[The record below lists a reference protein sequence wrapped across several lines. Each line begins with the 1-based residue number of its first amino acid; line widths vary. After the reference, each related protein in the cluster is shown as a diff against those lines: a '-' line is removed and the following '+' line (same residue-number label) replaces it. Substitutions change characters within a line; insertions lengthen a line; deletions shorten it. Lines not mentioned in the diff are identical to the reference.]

1 MKLKKYKTIDK
12 FAKKLNFSDFDLI
25 TNYGLFSGAT
35 NLYKTIKIIEVI
47 ESIKNIPGDIIEF
60 GVWNGNTALLIKKVL
75 DIKKIKKKMFLFDHF
90 KGLQHFS
97 KKDPNSSIKF
107 KKKYEGNKLKIKKII
122 KFFNL
127 KNIKIIDKDATKVSS
142 KDFKNFKFCLVI
154 LDMDL
159 YFPTKQVLNA
169 IEKRISSRGKIL
181 FDEANKKLWE
191 GEKKAMNEF
200 LKSNNKNYKKEIISK
215 LYQPDVI
222 LEKK

>member
-1 MKLKKYKTIDK
+1 MNLKKYKTIDK

-60 GVWNGNTALLIKKVL
+60 GVWNGNTSLLIKKVL
-75 DIKKIKKKMFLFDHF
+75 DIKKIKKKIFLFDHF

-97 KKDPNSSIKF
+97 KKDPNLSIKF

>member
-60 GVWNGNTALLIKKVL
+60 GVWNGNTSLLIKKVL
-75 DIKKIKKKMFLFDHF
+75 DIKKIKKKIFLFDHF

-97 KKDPNSSIKF
+97 KKDPNLSIKF

-169 IEKRISSRGKIL
+169 IEK
-181 FDEANKKLWE
+181 
-191 GEKKAMNEF
+191 EF
-200 LKSNNKNYKKEIISK
+200 LQEGKFYSMRQIKNYGKVKK
-215 LYQPDVI
+215 
-222 LEKK
+222 KK

>member
-1 MKLKKYKTIDK
+1 MNLKKYKTIDK